1 MNGASLNKAMLED
14 WEAKTYWF
22 FRLILCILFIKT
34 VGIAAQNESPH
45 PFFCDPIDMNLTEVV
60 GTRELHY
67 MLCMHWVYVCILE

>member
-1 MNGASLNKAMLED
+1 MNGASLNKAMLEEQKHID
-14 WEAKTYWF
+14 FLGWF
-22 FRLILCILFIKT
+22 YVSILFIKT

>member
-1 MNGASLNKAMLED
+1 MNGASLNKAMLEEQKHFD
-14 WEAKTYWF
+14 FLGWF
-22 FRLILCILFIKT
+22 YVCILFIKT